1 MSKTGEAESWD
12 LLNPTGKLPA
22 GLCRSAPAVCW
33 LVPLC
38 AASSLLI
45 ASQLEKLLPLPFV
58 HAWIILGFGGKSVSL
73 LIIVSMSFPKSKAV
87 VS

>member
-1 MSKTGEAESWD
+1 MSKTGEVESWD

-22 GLCRSAPAVCW
+22 GLCHSA

-58 HAWIILGFGGKSVSL
+58 HAWIILGFGGNL
-73 LIIVSMSFPKSKAV
+73 CLY
-87 VS
+87 